1 MGSRKAQAKEIFET
15 VELLREYVVKRLF
28 VQCPENNGR
37 PPEVTFSQMRAL
49 HALHKAGTFTVK
61 QVAEELA
68 VSPASAS
75 AMIDRLVEMGLVLR
89 EHDAAD
95 RRMVNVRLSEQGTRV
110 FTAHEAVLLSFFEEL
125 MDEIGE
131 ERTHA
136 WLTVHRALRAGFER
150 RLAAEAET
158 SNQAGKSCGE

>member
-28 VQCPENNGR
+28 VQCPENDGR

-61 QVAEELA
+61 QMAEELN

-75 AMIDRLVEMGLVLR
+75 AMMDRLVEMGLVCR
-89 EHDAAD
+89 EQDASD
-95 RRMVNVRLSEQGTRV
+95 RRMVNVRLSEQGSRV
-110 FTAHEAVLLSFFEEL
+110 FAAHEAVLMAFFEEL

-131 ERTHA
+131 EHTQA
-136 WLTVHRALRAGFER
+136 WVAVYQALRACIER
-150 RLAAEAET
+150 RLAAETET
-158 SNQAGKSCGE
+158 NKAGESCGE

>member
-1 MGSRKAQAKEIFET
+1 MGGRKAQAKEIFET

-28 VQCPENNGR
+28 VQASEAGGG
-37 PPEVTFSQMRAL
+37 PPELTFSQMRAL

-61 QVAEELA
+61 QMAEELN

-75 AMIDRLVEMGLVLR
+75 AMIDRIVEMGLISR

-95 RRMVNVRLSEQGTRV
+95 RRVVNVRLSAQGAKV
-110 FTAHEAVLLSFFEEL
+110 FTAHEAVLMSFFEEL

-131 ERTHA
+131 EHTRA
-136 WLTVHRALRAGFER
+136 WVDVYRALRVCMER
-150 RLAAEAET
+150 RLAAEAEQ
-158 SNQAGKSCGE
+158 SNKAGESCGE